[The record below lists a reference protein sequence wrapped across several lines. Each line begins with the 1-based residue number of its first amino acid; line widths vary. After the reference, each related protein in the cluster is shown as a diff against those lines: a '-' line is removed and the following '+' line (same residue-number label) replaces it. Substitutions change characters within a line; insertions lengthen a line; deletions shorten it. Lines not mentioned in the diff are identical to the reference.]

1 MELPFYFTFLIG
13 SLLFLSEAINQFMF
27 KKYLLKVFSMC
38 IFIFSLTNLIYSTFL
53 YKEYINYDDYLI
65 SGSDVPL
72 KYKLDVV
79 EYLYNDSSANS
90 LIKDGEIKVFYDL
103 SGNNFEWIDQF
114 GEKYPDHY
122 LSPYTIGR
130 IMDLLLIKEHN
141 IKNSQEGLQ
150 LRTVENV
157 DYIVTYRFNSKIEL
171 DAFDIK
177 KAVDINRFRIYRLND

>member
-1 MELPFYFTFLIG
+1 MIFTIYYYILSPLLGGPNFFINERIDMELPFYFTFLIG
-13 SLLFLSEAINQFMF
+13 SLLFVSEAINQFMF

-38 IFIFSLTNLIYSTFL
+38 IFIFSLTSLIYSTFL

-79 EYLYNDSSANS
+79 EYLYKTRANS

-122 LSPYTIGR
+122 PHHI
-130 IMDLLLIKEHN
+130 LLA
-141 IKNSQEGLQ
+141 
-150 LRTVENV
+150 
-157 DYIVTYRFNSKIEL
+157 EL
-171 DAFDIK
+171 W
-177 KAVDINRFRIYRLND
+177 IYY

>member
-1 MELPFYFTFLIG
+1 MYI
-13 SLLFLSEAINQFMF
+13 
-27 KKYLLKVFSMC
+27 Y
-38 IFIFSLTNLIYSTFL
+38 FSLTNLIYSTFL

-150 LRTVENV
+150 LRTLENV